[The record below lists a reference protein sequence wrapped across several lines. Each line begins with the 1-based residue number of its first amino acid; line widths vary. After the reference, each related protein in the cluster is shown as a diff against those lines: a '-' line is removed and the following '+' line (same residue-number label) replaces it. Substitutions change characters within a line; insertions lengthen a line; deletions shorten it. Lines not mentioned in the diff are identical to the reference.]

1 MKTFA
6 KLLFFSVSAAIVS
19 ACTSKNDMKGF
30 TLFKLS
36 DKDNV
41 KQIPMDSV
49 FSDIQVIKLDNSPDA
64 PLLGNIE
71 NICEDENSYLIQS
84 DGIIYEYG
92 KDGAFLRKIG
102 TKGRGPGE
110 YLYLNGI
117 QAYGDSLYIFDTGS
131 QNLLTYNR
139 ERKLTSVRKP
149 EAEEENTYL
158 SSFFLNGADI
168 LFYTTS
174 SSPRQEIFKY
184 NHANGKLTA
193 VSRKT
198 QDLTEHLIIGGCHFF
213 GDRTHPYIYN
223 AFNDTVFVLNNDRLV
238 PKFLIENVQYRLGHL
253 TPDNM
258 EQALSKKYT
267 MMFRTA
273 SAGDWLI
280 LSYAFSP
287 SINEGPAYY
296 IGLYNMKTEE
306 YLQNVEFTS
315 EQDGTTIIDAHEAL
329 YEGRNH
335 NSLLSIKPLSDTGEE
350 YGIIIYTAGN
360 K

>member
-1 MKTFA
+1 
-6 KLLFFSVSAAIVS
+6 
-19 ACTSKNDMKGF
+19 MKGF

-117 QAYGDSLYIFDTGS
+117 QVHGDSLYIFDTGS

-184 NHANGKLTA
+184 NPANGKLTA

-198 QDLTEHLIIGGCHFF
+198 QD
-213 GDRTHPYIYN
+213 
-223 AFNDTVFVLNNDRLV
+223 
-238 PKFLIENVQYRLGHL
+238 
-253 TPDNM
+253 
-258 EQALSKKYT
+258 
-267 MMFRTA
+267 
-273 SAGDWLI
+273 
-280 LSYAFSP
+280 
-287 SINEGPAYY
+287 
-296 IGLYNMKTEE
+296 
-306 YLQNVEFTS
+306 
-315 EQDGTTIIDAHEAL
+315 
-329 YEGRNH
+329 
-335 NSLLSIKPLSDTGEE
+335 
-350 YGIIIYTAGN
+350 
-360 K
+360 